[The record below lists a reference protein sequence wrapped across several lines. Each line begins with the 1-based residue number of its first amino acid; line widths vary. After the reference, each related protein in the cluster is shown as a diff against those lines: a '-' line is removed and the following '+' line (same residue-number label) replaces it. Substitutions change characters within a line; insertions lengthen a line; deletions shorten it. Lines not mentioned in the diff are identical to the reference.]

1 MLLSWHN
8 IQYYQDLMAAIR
20 LAISTGTFAAFE
32 ADFHA
37 QQALGDIDPIEH

>member
-8 IQYYQDLMAAIR
+8 IQYYQDLMAGMRATIE
-20 LAISTGTFAAFE
+20 TGTFTKFE

-37 QQALGDIDPIEH
+37 KQALGDIEPVG